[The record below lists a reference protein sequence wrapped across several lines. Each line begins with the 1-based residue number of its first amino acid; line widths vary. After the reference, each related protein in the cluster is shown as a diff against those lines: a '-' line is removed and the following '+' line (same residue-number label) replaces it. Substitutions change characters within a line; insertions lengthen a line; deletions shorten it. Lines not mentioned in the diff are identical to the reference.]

1 MTDAEPP
8 PTGPTLTPAAS
19 AGSTPAGGISIR
31 PLEADDAHR
40 LQDLARRVSPTSGYF
55 RFFVPMPT
63 LREPLLTHLVSVD
76 HQNREALAAVAGD
89 QVCRR
94 RAIRPDADRPQ
105 HCRNRRVG
113 RRRLAGPRH
122 RAATPRGVGRSR
134 PGPTDPTVHR
144 PDAAR
149 QPRYRTVAALPV
161 AAATGAHRGRELR
174 VPTPVA
180 ADSPA
185 LRFG

>member
-19 AGSTPAGGISIR
+19 AGSTPAGDISIR

-76 HQNREALAAVAGD
+76 HQDREALAAVAGD
-89 QVCRR
+89 QVVGVARY
-94 RAIRPDADRPQ
+94 DRM
-105 HCRNRRVG
+105 
-113 RRRLAGPRH
+113 
-122 RAATPRGVGRSR
+122 
-134 PGPTDPTVHR
+134 PTDPNTCLLYTS
-144 PDAAR
+144 DAADD
-149 QPRYRTVAALPV
+149 L
-161 AAATGAHRGRELR
+161 LC
-174 VPTPVA
+174 
-180 ADSPA
+180 
-185 LRFG
+185 